1 MNVDWIEI
9 AKESR
14 GFSIGQG
21 SVTKKLSF
29 IIQSEDF
36 LNYATEDTLP
46 GDLGSKLVYDDEVM
60 QSYLIPFFWSAVPLT
75 YRFAIGSGYFDY
87 VILYAATLDGEQL
100 NWKTWKIDIS
110 YEVLP
115 DNGQRYGGGG
125 GETGPSAGEANST
138 EFTQVSFD
146 ASVNYEPC
154 QQGLLIEAQ
163 RRIPAGGGAPLGYP
177 YTPGQVAYIGET
189 ESEIK
194 GSENPVR
201 SFTFEITQYMP
212 PTKLTYA
219 YTRRLAKMVTAL
231 NAVPFFG
238 FAPWSVRCMG
248 AGASGDVYKNVPV
261 SLKFEV
267 KPNIKFRQALSAF
280 SKTADLV
287 DKYKTLANGLV
298 VVDTT
303 DQFDEIRDSDFLD
316 TATTWY
322 GLGTGVH
329 SGWAIV
335 DYTYKQSIDVATQ
348 TKIRLPDTRKIF
360 MPPRTFILDF
370 AEFLL

>member
-21 SVTKKLSF
+21 SVTKKISF

-46 GDLGSKLVYDDEVM
+46 GDLGSKLIYDDEVM
-60 QSYLIPFFWSAVPLT
+60 QQYLIPFFWSTVPLT

-115 DNGQRYGGGG
+115 DNGQKYGGGG
-125 GETGPSAGEANST
+125 PETGPSAGEANST

-146 ASVNYEPC
+146 CSVNYEPC
-154 QQGLLIEAQ
+154 QTGNLIEAQ
-163 RRIPAGGGAPLGYP
+163 RRVGNTSGYP
-177 YTPGQVAYIGET
+177 YAVNGVAYIGET

-194 GSENPVR
+194 GSEYPVR
-201 SFTFEITQYMP
+201 AFSFEITQYMP

-231 NAVPFFG
+231 NGVPFFG
-238 FAPWSVRCMG
+238 FAPWSVRCVG

-267 KPNIKFRQALSAF
+267 KPNIKFKQALSSFAI
-280 SKTADLV
+280 TAPLV
-287 DKYKTLANGLV
+287 DVYKTLPNGLT

-303 DQFDEIRDSDFLD
+303 NQFDQIRDVDFPD

-322 GLGTGVH
+322 GLGAGVH

-335 DYTYKQSIDVATQ
+335 DYVYKQQIDVSSK
-348 TKIRLPDTRKIF
+348 TKIRVPDIRKIF

-370 AEFLL
+370 REFLL